1 MLFFVMANIASA
13 QNSGNVTM
21 VADVN
26 VAGAKVSD
34 QVGSVM
40 SVSFILTNG
49 KSTQNNVYYSL
60 RLSPKGKPNTIV
72 DEKVYDEKLV
82 LLENSTT
89 SKTVVYEAPKYLS
102 GEYSLYLFAGN
113 SSGLPLGYSF
123 VGNIKLSAS
132 QKSLSVDGNSCSLTL
147 EGNGQKRTFAL
158 SASPVVSD
166 GQKLSISCSVANPF
180 INEAKL
186 SPKFETRYQTIYG
199 DLVDVGTISEIFT
212 LKPLEKKTISLKIP
226 TAQNPGTYKS
236 NLNFSDGSNSTN
248 TISIS
253 YNVYGFSSNIFNI
266 SSDKDFYMRGDVAN
280 IGTLWSSNAKEVSSM
295 DVKIR
300 SSRGANCGSS
310 TMENPEFNQSILV
323 SIKKKCYDPNITLT
337 LRDADGKNIAEKQVS
352 VDTTSV
358 PKDSGIFA
366 GKKGAVLLF
375 VLLIVIAL
383 LGIFMKKKKIGVVGG
398 ISVFLALAFLPN
410 IKAEAA
416 TYWIGSQNDIRVIV
430 NVSNTQ
436 NPGSTIYNQG
446 DTMTIDGYMD
456 TSSSLTRTV
465 NLGAVTVGNSSF
477 NIFPSGGIPLGPSQP
492 FYSGDVGTF
501 TVNVPTQNGQ
511 PVAGSYDVTF
521 TAGVDESQDPIY
533 VVVRPVQVQGPG
545 SLSCTTVNAGGNP
558 VPGTYLE
565 GAVKTAYEVDFY
577 SSIANYNAGIKYDVT
592 GQNLRLR
599 INYYSNTV
607 YLAWSGTVG
616 ESIPNTTTL
625 TSALSGQSAYAY
637 GSASSGLI
645 TEYYIPGQYV
655 PSDCEYTWWG
665 QLADLTVLDGSNE
678 AVPYQL
684 IPQPPTASI
693 GGTYGVYTGETFD
706 LSWFSTSANSC
717 TGTNFATGG
726 DTSGTQTITVN
737 GDTTYTVNC
746 SNTVDSA
753 SDSIT
758 VFDLGP
764 RPEGCK
770 DGPCQEV

>member
-1 MLFFVMANIASA
+1 LF
-13 QNSGNVTM
+13 
-21 VADVN
+21 
-26 VAGAKVSD
+26 
-34 QVGSVM
+34 
-40 SVSFILTNG
+40 
-49 KSTQNNVYYSL
+49 
-60 RLSPKGKPNTIV
+60 LS
-72 DEKVYDEKLV
+72 
-82 LLENSTT
+82 ENSNT
-89 SKTVVYEAPKYLS
+89 SKTVVYEAPQYLS

-113 SSGLPLGYSF
+113 SSGLALGYSF

-132 QKSLSVDGNSCSLTL
+132 QKSLYIDNNSCSLIL
-147 EGNGQKRTFAL
+147 DGSGQKKTFAL
-158 SASPVVSD
+158 PASPVVSD
-166 GQKLSISCSVANPF
+166 GQKLSLSCSISNPF
-180 INEAKL
+180 INEVKL
-186 SPKFETRYQTIYG
+186 SPNIETRYQSIYG
-199 DLVDVGTISEIFT
+199 DVVDTGVISDVFT

-226 TAQNPGTYKS
+226 TAQNPGTYKAS
-236 NLNFSDGSNSTN
+236 LSFSDGTNDTN

-253 YNVYGFSSNIFNI
+253 YSVYGFSSNIFNI
-266 SSDKDFYMRGDVAN
+266 SSDKDFYTRGDVAN
-280 IGTLWSSNAKEVSSM
+280 ISTLWSSNAKEVASM
-295 DVKIR
+295 DVKIH
-300 SSRGANCGSS
+300 SSRGVNCGSS
-310 TMENPEFNQSILV
+310 TLENPEFNQSILV
-323 SIKKKCYDPNITLT
+323 SIKKKCYDPSITLT
-337 LRDADGKNIAEKQVS
+337 LKDADGKKITEKQVS

-366 GKKGAVLLF
+366 GKKGAMLLI
-375 VLLIVIAL
+375 VLLIIIAII
-383 LGIFMKKKKIGVVGG
+383 GSVMKKKKVGVVGG

-416 TYWIGSQNDIRVIV
+416 TFWIGTAPNNDIQVQV
-430 NVSNTQ
+430 NTYNLQ
-436 NPGSTIYNQG
+436 NPGSTTYSQG
-446 DTMTIDGYMD
+446 DTIRVDGNMT
-456 TSSSLTRTV
+456 TASSLVRNV
-465 NLGAVTVGNSSF
+465 SLGAVTVGNSSV
-477 NIFPSGGIPLGPSQP
+477 NIFPSVVAIGGGTTQIFGSQR
-492 FYSGDVGTF
+492 DF
-501 TVNVPTQNGQ
+501 TVSVPVVNGQ
-511 PVAGSYDVTF
+511 PVVGNYDVTF

-545 SLSCTTVNAGGNP
+545 SLSCAVQG
-558 VPGTYLE
+558 VPGAGTYLE

-637 GSASSGLI
+637 GSANSGLI

-655 PSDCEYTWWG
+655 PEDCEYSWWG

-693 GGTYGVYTGETFD
+693 GGTYGVYTGETFN

-717 TGTNFATGG
+717 TGTNFSTGG
-726 DTSGTQTITVN
+726 ATSGSQTITVN
-737 GDTTYTVNC
+737 GDTTYTVSC
-746 SNTVDSA
+746 SNTVGSA

-764 RPEGCK
+764 RPKGCT